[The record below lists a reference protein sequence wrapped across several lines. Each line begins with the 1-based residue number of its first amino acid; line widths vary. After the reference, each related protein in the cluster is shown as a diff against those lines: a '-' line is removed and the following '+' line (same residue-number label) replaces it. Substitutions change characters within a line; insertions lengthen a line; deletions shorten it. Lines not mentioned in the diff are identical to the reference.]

1 MEKLFKK
8 GDKVIVT
15 TDCDN
20 ASECDI
26 SLGRGVYKL
35 PNVKNIVF
43 TIEGTVKLFSFSHNP
58 DVFCAYALSLNN
70 KIIGYVYNT
79 ALELAPKML
88 SVTHLWNFRMGEW
101 ISNVGTMPIIEGA
114 NATLI
119 TDNIYSV
126 YWSDGVTALYKGE
139 IK

>member
-26 SLGRGVYKL
+26 SLGRGVYRVS
-35 PNVKNIVF
+35 NWKNTTF
-43 TIEGTVKLFSFSHNP
+43 TIEGTVKLYSFNHNP

-70 KIIGYVYNT
+70 KIVGYVYNT
-79 ALELAPKML
+79 ALELAPNDL
-88 SVTHLWNFRMGEW
+88 HVTHIWDTKLGKWLTSRG
-101 ISNVGTMPIIEGA
+101 
-114 NATLI
+114 LI
-119 TDNIYSV
+119 LLTDAKASLIVDGIYSV
-126 YWSDGVTALYKGE
+126 YWNDGVTALYKGE